1 MKCPGQDTQFW
12 TENAIFDAACPQ
24 CSKTVEFFKDD
35 TTRKCGHCG
44 HRFVNP
50 KMDFGCAAYCSY
62 AEQCL
67 GDLPPELV
75 AQKED
80 LLKDRVAVAVKRHFK
95 TDFKRIGRAVRRAR
109 HAEEI
114 GKAVRADLPLLLMAA
129 YLWDLGQG
137 DPAANARLAENIL
150 AELKAP
156 QALIDQVC
164 AMVGRRSAVEDSQRL
179 EDKIAADADGITLLE
194 DIVKEEPLAV
204 TEMDTWILKHCS
216 TAPGRAYAR
225 NLLKR

>member
-12 TENAIFDAACPQ
+12 TENAIFDAVCPQ
-24 CSKTVEFFKDD
+24 CSQTVEFFKDD

-114 GKAVRADLPLLLMAA
+114 GKAVQADLPLLLMAA
-129 YLWDLGQG
+129 YLWDLGQD
-137 DPAANARLAENIL
+137 DPAADARMAENIL

-156 QALIDQVC
+156 QALADQVC
-164 AMVGRRSAVEDSQRL
+164 AMVGRQSAAGESQRL
-179 EDKIAADADGITLLE
+179 EDKIAADADGIALME
-194 DIVKEEPLAV
+194 EKVKEGILDGAGINA
-204 TEMDTWILKHCS
+204 WILQHCL
-216 TAPGRAYAR
+216 TAPGRAYAHS
-225 NLLKR
+225 LLDR